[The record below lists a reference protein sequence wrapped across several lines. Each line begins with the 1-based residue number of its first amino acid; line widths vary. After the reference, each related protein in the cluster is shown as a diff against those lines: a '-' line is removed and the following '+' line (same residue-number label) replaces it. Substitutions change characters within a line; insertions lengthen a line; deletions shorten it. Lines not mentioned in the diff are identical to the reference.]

1 MTTPCGHEQT
11 LFLQRHCPLWVLP
24 RRWSCLVLPLH
35 PHDLGSQC
43 TSPCP
48 LLPTY
53 QINEI
58 TYPSKSKHFLSYKK
72 YITDYVSVCMLFYFK
87 IGTNTFIFLQ
97 FLKRWIFEL
106 DSTHFFFQLLVNFGF
121 FNDILQTFNKNS
133 CPLAKKFSSTLFN
146 VHIFRNS
153 HIYSV
158 APFCRHSPLAD
169 RGWASVLALGQT
181 GGSCH
186 NLETAWLYSVC

>member
-1 MTTPCGHEQT
+1 MSTPCRHEQT

-35 PHDLGSQC
+35 PRDLGSQC

-72 YITDYVSVCMLFYFK
+72 YITDYVSVCALY
-87 IGTNTFIFLQ
+87 
-97 FLKRWIFEL
+97 
-106 DSTHFFFQLLVNFGF
+106 
-121 FNDILQTFNKNS
+121 
-133 CPLAKKFSSTLFN
+133 CPLAEKFSYTLFN

-158 APFCRHSPLAD
+158 APFCRHNPLAD

>member
-1 MTTPCGHEQT
+1 MT
-11 LFLQRHCPLWVLP
+11 FWIR
-24 RRWSCLVLPLH
+24 
-35 PHDLGSQC
+35 
-43 TSPCP
+43 
-48 LLPTY
+48 
-53 QINEI
+53 
-58 TYPSKSKHFLSYKK
+58 F
-72 YITDYVSVCMLFYFK
+72 
-87 IGTNTFIFLQ
+87 NT
-97 FLKRWIFEL
+97 
-106 DSTHFFFQLLVNFGF
+106 FFFQLIFGF

-133 CPLAKKFSSTLFN
+133 CPLAEKFSSTLFN

-158 APFCRHSPLAD
+158 APFGRHSPLAD

>member
-1 MTTPCGHEQT
+1 MTTPCRHEQT

-35 PHDLGSQC
+35 PRDLGSQC

-58 TYPSKSKHFLSYKK
+58 TYPSKSKHFLSYNK

-87 IGTNTFIFLQ
+87 IGTNTFIFLK
-97 FLKRWIFEL
+97 FLKRWLFEL
-106 DSTHFFFQLLVNFGF
+106 DS
-121 FNDILQTFNKNS
+121 FNKNS
-133 CPLAKKFSSTLFN
+133 CPLAEKFSSTLFN

-181 GGSCH
+181 GGSCR

>member
-35 PHDLGSQC
+35 PRDLGSQC

-97 FLKRWIFEL
+97 FLKRWLFEL
-106 DSTHFFFQLLVNFGF
+106 DSTHFWGGFLMIYCKLLTKTVAHW
-121 FNDILQTFNKNS
+121 QKNS
-133 CPLAKKFSSTLFN
+133 VLHYLMFTSSEIHTYIL
-146 VHIFRNS
+146 
-153 HIYSV
+153 
-158 APFCRHSPLAD
+158 
-169 RGWASVLALGQT
+169 
-181 GGSCH
+181 
-186 NLETAWLYSVC
+186 